1 MHIDE
6 RRVWDSGGKNMKV
19 PDNSVATWIK
29 YLFQLNNQ
37 VGESFVN
44 TCVVTLCVP

>member
-1 MHIDE
+1 MKK
-6 RRVWDSGGKNMKV
+6 RVLDFREKNMKV

-37 VGESFVN
+37 VKQECTVN